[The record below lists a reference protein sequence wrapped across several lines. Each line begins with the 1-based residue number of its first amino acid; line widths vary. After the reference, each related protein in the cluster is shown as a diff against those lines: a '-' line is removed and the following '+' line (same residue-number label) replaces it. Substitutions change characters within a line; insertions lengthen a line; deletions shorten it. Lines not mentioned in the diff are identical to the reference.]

1 MFIGEHRMRLTEQKL
16 KNIIIEVI
24 TENLEQKE
32 RVMTVLRG
40 DDESVQTVVIMS
52 GQNPM
57 AQSVSN
63 NRNRKLQRDLESD
76 LSSMGYDFERIGGVF
91 GGLREKAVL
100 IKNVKLEEMDEIN
113 RKYSQWGFVFGKRV
127 FSPTRNDD
135 GALQLG
141 DDGIAGEY
149 KMEYQMFKIRYD
161 ENHGFDQDVNS
172 TETSQVIDGS
182 SISGLEDNYSFI
194 PHMGDEGKMVIPLYG
209 KPVIP
214 LTDEEMERILNELG
228 SESQ

>member
-1 MFIGEHRMRLTEQKL
+1 MRLTEQKL

-32 RVMTVLRG
+32 RVMAVLRG

-91 GGLREKAVL
+91 QTVSVMSETIHTA
-100 IKNVKLEEMDEIN
+100 
-113 RKYSQWGFVFGKRV
+113 
-127 FSPTRNDD
+127 
-135 GALQLG
+135 
-141 DDGIAGEY
+141 
-149 KMEYQMFKIRYD
+149 
-161 ENHGFDQDVNS
+161 NH
-172 TETSQVIDGS
+172 
-182 SISGLEDNYSFI
+182 
-194 PHMGDEGKMVIPLYG
+194 P
-209 KPVIP
+209 
-214 LTDEEMERILNELG
+214 
-228 SESQ
+228 

>member
-1 MFIGEHRMRLTEQKL
+1 MRLTEQKL
-16 KNIIIEVI
+16 RNIIIEVI

-32 RVMTVLRG
+32 RVMNILRG
-40 DDESVQTVVIMS
+40 DDENVRSVVIMS

-57 AQSVSN
+57 AQAVSN

-76 LSSMGYDFERIGGVF
+76 LLVMGYDFERIGGVF

-113 RKYSQWGFVFGKRV
+113 RRYSQWGFVFGKRA
-127 FSPTRNDD
+127 FYPTRNAD
-135 GALQLG
+135 GGLQLG
-141 DDGIAGEY
+141 TDGIDGDY

-161 ENHGFDQDVNS
+161 EDYGFDRDVNS
-172 TETSQVIDGS
+172 TKTSQVIDGG
-182 SISGLEDNYSFI
+182 SISGIEDNYSFV
-194 PHMGDEGKMVIPLYG
+194 PHMGDEGKMIIPLYG

-214 LTDEEMERILNELG
+214 LSDEEMEMILNELG